1 MVPSAGKTAEKVAE
15 TPAASTGECKPM
27 RADAARNRDKLL
39 KVATQTFTDKGADA
53 SLDHI
58 AKAAGVGIGTL
69 YRHFPTRED
78 LVMAV
83 YSRQIDA
90 LEERSHELP
99 AQHDPVEALHEW
111 MRGFVDYYAVKQ
123 GMVTLLRS
131 MMQSSP
137 DAFAEARGRLRA
149 ATERILQP
157 AIDAGGIR
165 GDVSAEELL
174 RALGGICL
182 SSGTP
187 AGATASAASTIAL
200 VDLVFDGLRYGAP
213 SAS

>member
-15 TPAASTGECKPM
+15 KSAAPANSVGECKPM

-39 KVATQTFTDKGADA
+39 KVATQAFTEKGADA

-90 LEERSHELP
+90 LEERSHDLP
-99 AQHDPVEALHEW
+99 CPPS
-111 MRGFVDYYAVKQ
+111 
-123 GMVTLLRS
+123 TTRS
-131 MMQSSP
+131 RRCTSGCVASSTTTP
-137 DAFAEARGRLRA
+137 SSRAWSRCCAR
-149 ATERILQP
+149 
-157 AIDAGGIR
+157 
-165 GDVSAEELL
+165 
-174 RALGGICL
+174 
-182 SSGTP
+182 
-187 AGATASAASTIAL
+187 
-200 VDLVFDGLRYGAP
+200 
-213 SAS
+213 